1 MVGRERVSHGKTML
15 KPRPKREESSFEKNR
30 ETYFPERGIVY
41 GKTIDRKEHSVF
53 NQLKGHI
60 CQEHNE

>member
-15 KPRPKREESSFEKNR
+15 KPRPKREESSFVKNR

-53 NQLKGHI
+53 NQLK
-60 CQEHNE
+60 